1 MVINNSAYGGF
12 IVSKNILKGYPVRYS
27 FREES
32 SIRELNGWH
41 FYSFKDDEAYISD
54 PNNFV
59 ILSAESVF
67 DISPVILVIFDAP
80 YGTDL
85 AWVYKDGEHV
95 AFYDLVTDKEIS
107 ITDFL
112 DSI

>member
-1 MVINNSAYGGF
+1 MIDNSAYGGF
-12 IVSKNILKGYPVRYS
+12 IVSRNILRGKPVGYS
-27 FREES
+27 FREQSAIPEF
-32 SIRELNGWH
+32 NGWN
-41 FYSFKDDEAYISD
+41 FYSFDDDEAYISD

-59 ILSAESVF
+59 VLSAESVF
-67 DISPVILVIFDAP
+67 DISPAILAIFDAP

-95 AFYDLVTDKEIS
+95 AFYDMVKDKEIS